1 MAVPAEG
8 PHVLAGPFDD
18 PLGSST
24 PAARARPLAQRAR
37 ASARWEPVGRP
48 RVVRPRVGL
57 ASIPSMATTSYL
69 QELAGG
75 MVAAAAFDDD
85 DAAVSAVTLLRES
98 GMQEQDISV
107 IARDRRRA
115 ELIAG
120 DRAWLPGKGWSGL
133 MARMQRL
140 LNGGVP
146 KDVTTRY
153 KKALRSG
160 QVVLVAAAG
169 DQPPDTIAA
178 LMRQAR
184 GDLDDMWWQGPTLLF
199 APPEL
204 AGPF

>member
-1 MAVPAEG
+1 
-8 PHVLAGPFDD
+8 
-18 PLGSST
+18 
-24 PAARARPLAQRAR
+24 
-37 ASARWEPVGRP
+37 
-48 RVVRPRVGL
+48 
-57 ASIPSMATTSYL
+57 MATTSYL

-75 MVAAAAFDDD
+75 MVAAAAFEDD

-98 GMQEQDISV
+98 GMHEQDISV

-120 DRAWLPGKGWSGL
+120 DRAWLPGKGWRGL
-133 MARMQRL
+133 TLRL
-140 LNGGVP
+140 RNLIFGGLP
-146 KDVTTRY
+146 KDITTRY

-160 QVVLVAAAG
+160 QIVVVAAAG

-178 LMRQAR
+178 LMRQAG
-184 GDLDDMWWQGPTLLF
+184 GDLADMWWQQPTPLF

>member
-1 MAVPAEG
+1 
-8 PHVLAGPFDD
+8 
-18 PLGSST
+18 
-24 PAARARPLAQRAR
+24 
-37 ASARWEPVGRP
+37 
-48 RVVRPRVGL
+48 
-57 ASIPSMATTSYL
+57 MATTSYL
-69 QELAGG
+69 QEMAGG
-75 MVAAAAFDDD
+75 MVAAAAFEDD

-98 GMQEQDISV
+98 GLQEQDISV

-120 DRAWLPGKGWSGL
+120 DRAWLPGKGWGGV
-133 MARMQRL
+133 MARLQRL
-140 LNGGVP
+140 VNGGVP
-146 KDVTTRY
+146 KDVMIRY

-160 QVVLVAAAG
+160 QVVVVAAAG

-184 GDLDDMWWQGPTLLF
+184 GDLADMWWQPPTLLF

>member
-1 MAVPAEG
+1 
-8 PHVLAGPFDD
+8 
-18 PLGSST
+18 
-24 PAARARPLAQRAR
+24 
-37 ASARWEPVGRP
+37 
-48 RVVRPRVGL
+48 
-57 ASIPSMATTSYL
+57 MATTSYL

-75 MVAAAAFDDD
+75 MVAAAAFEDDA
-85 DAAVSAVTLLRES
+85 AAVSALTLLRES
-98 GMQEQDISV
+98 GVHEQDISV

-133 MARMQRL
+133 IARLQKL
-140 LNGGVP
+140 INGGVP

-160 QVVLVAAAG
+160 QIVVVAAAG
-169 DQPPDTIAA
+169 DQPADTIAA
-178 LMRQAR
+178 LMKQAR
-184 GDLDDMWWQGPTLLF
+184 GDLEDMWWQQPTLLF

>member
-1 MAVPAEG
+1 
-8 PHVLAGPFDD
+8 
-18 PLGSST
+18 
-24 PAARARPLAQRAR
+24 
-37 ASARWEPVGRP
+37 
-48 RVVRPRVGL
+48 
-57 ASIPSMATTSYL
+57 MATTSYL

-85 DAAVSAVTLLRES
+85 DAAVSAITLLRES
-98 GMQEQDISV
+98 GMHEQDISV

-133 MARMQRL
+133 TTRL
-140 LNGGVP
+140 QKLINRGVP

-160 QVVLVAAAG
+160 QIVVVAAAG

-178 LMRQAR
+178 LMKQAR
-184 GDLDDMWWQGPTLLF
+184 GDLEDMWWQQPTLLF